1 MQLVCHVVSE
11 ICFILMPFSPRDT
24 QLIIQESN
32 RPDGGHRFC
41 IFLIFFHSSQ
51 VLSPTEDL
59 GGDET
64 SKTVEELS
72 KTGLSADAEL
82 PKLQAPSDE
91 KSQAS
96 EPSKFA
102 QIVRRSSY
110 KRSLSGNLQS
120 PRMRVPKKDILQR
133 MKSKKEDSYQLGDQL
148 SLKWST
154 GAGPRIGCVADYPL
168 KLRVQAFEMVDLTPK
183 DPPRQLASKLV
194 DNLTSLGSSCK
205 LM

>member
-1 MQLVCHVVSE
+1 
-11 ICFILMPFSPRDT
+11 
-24 QLIIQESN
+24 
-32 RPDGGHRFC
+32 
-41 IFLIFFHSSQ
+41 
-51 VLSPTEDL
+51 
-59 GGDET
+59 
-64 SKTVEELS
+64 
-72 KTGLSADAEL
+72 
-82 PKLQAPSDE
+82 
-91 KSQAS
+91 
-96 EPSKFA
+96 
-102 QIVRRSSY
+102 
-110 KRSLSGNLQS
+110 
-120 PRMRVPKKDILQR
+120 MRVPKKDILQR